1 MHIADAT
8 LFYAPRSG
16 GVRRYLKSK
25 RSYLESIDGVRHTLV
40 VPGPSNTDRTSG
52 IIEVAAPRIPFAG
65 GYRLPL
71 RPALWRDT
79 LCRIEPD
86 LIEVGDPY
94 HLAWAAL
101 AAAERLGVPA
111 VAFAHSHLSRLLA
124 SRFGQFAGKTADAYL
139 RRLYARFDV
148 VLAPS
153 RMVAQQLQS
162 IGIERVDV
170 QPLGV
175 DGDVFHPSAHDPELR
190 SLLDLPADTRL
201 LAFAGRMAR
210 EKSIPL
216 IRHTVE
222 SLGKPY
228 HLVLIGARERRR
240 ISPHVTALP
249 YQQDARQLA
258 RLLASADALLHAGQQ
273 ETFGLIVLEAM
284 ACGRPV
290 VGVRARAVAELVDDS
305 VGRLAETGS
314 VEALRHAIHSLYDAD
329 RKRIGAAARE
339 RVERRFTWQQIFG
352 AQLGRYARLAQIHI
366 ADAPLL
372 AEQAAP

>member
-8 LFYAPRSG
+8 LFYAPCSG
-16 GVRRYLKSK
+16 GVRRYLLSK
-25 RSYLESIDGVRHTLV
+25 RRYLESIRGVRHTLV
-40 VPGPSNTDRTSG
+40 VPGPTNAERTSG
-52 IIEVAAPRIPFAG
+52 IVEVAAPRIPFAG

-71 RPALWRDT
+71 RPALWCET

-101 AAAERLGVPA
+101 AAADQLGVPA

-124 SRFGQFAGKTADAYL
+124 SRFGRAAGKAGDAYL
-139 RRLYARFDV
+139 QRLYARFDV

-153 RMVAQQLQS
+153 RMVARQLQS
-162 IGIERVDV
+162 IGIERVEV

-175 DGDVFHPSAHDPELR
+175 DGSVFHPSARDADLR
-190 SLLDLPADTRL
+190 SLLCLPPHTRL
-201 LAFAGRMAR
+201 LVFAGRMAR

-216 IRHTVE
+216 ICRAVE
-222 SLGKPY
+222 SLGNPY
-228 HLVLIGARERRR
+228 HLMLIGARERRR
-240 ISPHVTALP
+240 LSPHVTALP

-284 ACGRPV
+284 ACGRPI
-290 VGVRARAVAELVDDS
+290 VGVRAGAVSELVDDS

-314 VEALRHAIHSLYDAD
+314 VEALRHAICSLYGAD
-329 RKRIGAAARE
+329 RTRLGASARE
-339 RVERRFTWQQIFG
+339 RVERGYTWQHVFA
-352 AQLGRYARLAQIHI
+352 AQLARYARLAHVHVS
-366 ADAPLL
+366 DAPLL
-372 AEQAAP
+372 AERATP

>member
-16 GVRRYLKSK
+16 GVRRYLQSK
-25 RSYLESIDGVRHTLV
+25 RRYLESIRGVRHTLV
-40 VPGPSNTDRTSG
+40 VPGPANADRTSG
-52 IIEVAAPRIPFAG
+52 IVEVAAPRIPFAG
-65 GYRLPL
+65 GYRLPW
-71 RPALWRDT
+71 RPAQWRDA

-101 AAAERLGVPA
+101 AAAEQLGVPA

-124 SRFGQFAGKTADAYL
+124 SRFGYAAGKAADAYL
-139 RRLYARFDV
+139 RRLYARFAI

-153 RMVAQQLQS
+153 RMVAQELQS
-162 IGIERVDV
+162 IGIERVEV

-175 DGDVFHPSAHDPELR
+175 DDDVFHPSARDPDLR
-190 SLLDLPADTRL
+190 SLLCLSPDTRL
-201 LAFAGRMAR
+201 LVFAGRMAR

-216 IRHTVE
+216 LRRTVE

-228 HLVLIGARERRR
+228 HLILIGARERRR
-240 ISPHVTALP
+240 LSPHVTALP
-249 YQQDARQLA
+249 YQQHARQLA

-273 ETFGLIVLEAM
+273 ETFGLIILEAM
-284 ACGRPV
+284 GCGRPI
-290 VGVRARAVAELVDDS
+290 VGVRSGAVAELVDDS

-314 VEALRHAIHSLYDAD
+314 VEALRHAICSLYEAD
-329 RKRIGAAARE
+329 RERIGAAARE
-339 RVERRFTWQQIFG
+339 RVERGYTWQRIFG
-352 AQLGRYARLAQIHI
+352 AQLARYARLARIRSTGV
-366 ADAPLL
+366 PLL

>member
-16 GVRRYLKSK
+16 GVRRYLQSK
-25 RSYLESIDGVRHTLV
+25 CRYLEPIRGVRHTLV
-40 VPGPSNTDRTSG
+40 VPGPAGAAPAPG
-52 IIEVAAPRIPFAG
+52 IIEVAGPRIPFAG

-71 RPALWRDT
+71 RPAAWRDA

-101 AAAERLGVPA
+101 AAAERLDVPA

-124 SRFGQFAGKTADAYL
+124 SRFGPAAGRVADAYL
-139 RRLYARFDV
+139 KRLYARFDV

-153 RMVAQQLQS
+153 RSVARHLQS
-162 IGIERVDV
+162 IGIERVEV

-175 DGDVFHPSAHDPELR
+175 DGDVFHPSARDPDLR
-190 SLLDLPADTRL
+190 SLLGLPPGTRL
-201 LAFAGRMAR
+201 LMFAGRMAR

-216 IRHTVE
+216 MCRTIE

-240 ISPHVTALP
+240 RSPHVTELP
-249 YQQDARQLA
+249 YEQDARQLA

-273 ETFGLIVLEAM
+273 ETFGLVLLEAM
-284 ACGRPV
+284 ACGRPI
-290 VGVRARAVAELVDDS
+290 VGVRAGAVAELIDDE

-314 VEALRHAIHSLYDAD
+314 IDALRHAISSLYDAD
-329 RKRIGAAARE
+329 RERLGAAARE
-339 RVERRFTWQQIFG
+339 RVERGYTWQRIFG
-352 AQLGRYARLAQIHI
+352 AQLARYARLAQVHI
-366 ADAPLL
+366 ADAPLF
-372 AEQAAP
+372 AEHATP